1 MRLFCAAALS
11 LVCGLWLAFADDKN
25 PAQLKAERTARLADL
40 KKKYDE
46 TFKELEEKH
55 NKAPKAER
63 RAIVLEMREETQLIV
78 DKVLVVAEGGPKDE
92 VGFEASA
99 FAVHIAGKVGVDSK
113 EVVKALDILTEH
125 HAADPKVKDTLLYAM
140 LVGKPGEKLLKAVV
154 EKGADTDTKAVALA
168 LRGYLAAQAVD
179 DSDEDRKIVAAVK
192 AATDLLESAAK
203 MAPNAKIDD
212 TTVAKFTSDEIAGLK
227 KITAMLPGNPAPK
240 AESKTLDDKKVTLD
254 DYKGKV
260 VLLDFWHTRC
270 PPCKA
275 MIPHQRATA
284 AKYSG
289 KPFVLVSASEDPD
302 KKTLEAFLQ
311 KESMPWVHWW
321 DAGFTAQKAYRVW
334 ATPTLYLID
343 HEGVIRF
350 RAIGEHDEKALDKLI
365 GELVAAAEK
374 AKG

>member
-1 MRLFCAAALS
+1 MRLMCAAALS

-46 TFKELEEKH
+46 TFKELEEKF
-55 NKAPKAER
+55 NKAPKNEQ
-63 RAIVLEMREETQLIV
+63 RAVVLEMREETLLLV
-78 DKVLVVAEGGPKDE
+78 DKVLVVAEGDPKDD

-99 FAVHIAGKVGVDSK
+99 FIVRIAGKVGADSK
-113 EVVKALDILTEH
+113 SVVRALDFLTEH
-125 HAADPKVKDTLLYAM
+125 HVADPKVKDTLLYAM
-140 LVGKPGEKLLKAVV
+140 LIGKPGEKLLKAVA
-154 EKGADTDTKAVALA
+154 EKGADTDTKAVALV

-179 DSDEDRKIVAAVK
+179 DSEDDRKIVAQVK
-192 AATDLLESAAK
+192 AATDLLESATK

-212 TTVAKFTSDEIAGLK
+212 TTVSKFAADEIAGLK
-227 KITAMLPGNPAPK
+227 KITALLPGNPAPK
-240 AESKTLDDKKVTLD
+240 AETKTLDDKKTSLAD
-254 DYKGKV
+254 HKGKV
-260 VLLDFWHTRC
+260 VLLDFWFTRC
-270 PPCKA
+270 GPCVA
-275 MIPHQRATA
+275 MIPHQRQVA

-289 KPFVLVSASEDPD
+289 KPFVMVSASSDDD
-302 KKTLEAFLQ
+302 KKTLQAFLQ

-321 DAGFTAQKAYRVW
+321 DAENAAQKAFRIW

-365 GELVAAAEK
+365 GELVTAAEK